1 MELNIYSGMLL
12 AELNADYGSRATS
25 VLSRPVSALMILFGL
40 FLASFPEEHA
50 EWMPWSNAVNSA
62 ARLLVPGGGE
72 INRYVISVGTAFI
85 AFGAF
90 FSRDARR
97 ILSLPLMNFLGR
109 ISFPIYLIHNTLIRT
124 VLSWLIYRDSAMK
137 NGLNPVDNKGNPK
150 YLERGSVFT
159 FIIVMPMFYA
169 ILIYASYLWTI
180 YVDPPCAEAVSWL
193 SRKAFGE
200 DDGSGLR
207 KEEILKGTLNT

>member
-1 MELNIYSGMLL
+1 MELNIYAGMLL

-25 VLSRPVSALMILFGL
+25 LLSRPLSALMILFGL

-50 EWMPWSNAVNSA
+50 EWRPWSNAVNSVA
-62 ARLLVPGGGE
+62 GVLVPSGGE
-72 INRYVISVGTAFI
+72 INRYVISVGTTFI

-97 ILSLPLMNFLGR
+97 ILSVPVMNFLGR

-124 VLSWLIYRDSAMK
+124 ILSWLIYRDSALK
-137 NGLNPVDNKGNPK
+137 EGLHPVDQQGKPK
-150 YLERGSVFT
+150 YLERGSALT
-159 FIIVMPMFYA
+159 FAIAIPLFYV

-180 YVDPPCAEAVSWL
+180 YVDPACGRAVSWL

-200 DDGSGLR
+200 DDGSGLT
-207 KEEILKGTLNT
+207 KEEALKGNLKT

>member
-1 MELNIYSGMLL
+1 MELNVYAGMLL

-25 VLSRPVSALMILFGL
+25 MLPRPISALMIFFGL

-50 EWMPWSNAVNSA
+50 EWVSWSRAVNSA
-62 ARLLVPGGGE
+62 AGFLIPSCGE

-97 ILSLPLMNFLGR
+97 VLSHPVMNFLGR

-124 VLSWLIYRDSAMK
+124 ILSWLIYRESAVK
-137 NGLNPVDNKGNPK
+137 EGLHPVDEKGNAK
-150 YLERGSVFT
+150 YLERGGTLT
-159 FIIVMPMFYA
+159 FAFAIPMFYA
-169 ILIYASYLWTI
+169 ILIYASYMWTI
-180 YVDPPCAEAVSWL
+180 YVDPPCWKVVSWL
-193 SRKAFGE
+193 SKKACGE
-200 DDGSGLR
+200 DDGSGLT
-207 KEEILKGTLNT
+207 KEEALKGILRT